1 MTERPVHRL
10 PQEPEVAE
18 RARELRAQ
26 LDASFAEPREVV
38 RPAMSTLL
46 AIRAGEELRAVQVSE
61 LQAVLADRPITRLP
75 TPVPELLGLCAIR
88 GAIAPV
94 YDLAA
99 LLGGPIHRHHAP
111 RWIMLTQHREL
122 VALAF
127 DALDAQLLVPT
138 SEIASAEGDT
148 GQGGAVRVHG
158 VLRPLLRI
166 AAVLELIE
174 RRVRPLREPR

>member
-1 MTERPVHRL
+1 MTERPAHPERPVH
-10 PQEPEVAE
+10 QITE

-26 LDASFAEPREVV
+26 LDASFAAPRELV
-38 RPAMSTLL
+38 RPPTSALL

-88 GAIAPV
+88 GSIAPV

-99 LLGGPIHRHHAP
+99 LLGGHIHRHHAP

-122 VALAF
+122 IALAF

-138 SEIASAEGDT
+138 SEIASAASGSD
-148 GQGGAVRVHG
+148 GGAVRVQG
-158 VLRPLLRI
+158 VLRPLVRI
-166 AAVLELIE
+166 ATVLEIIE
-174 RRVRPLREPR
+174 RRIRPLREPR

>member
-1 MTERPVHRL
+1 MTDRSVQPVH
-10 PQEPEVAE
+10 PELDIAE
-18 RARELRAQ
+18 HARELRAQ
-26 LDASFAEPREVV
+26 LDASFAEPREIV
-38 RPAMSTLL
+38 RPAMSALL
-46 AIRAGEELRAVQVSE
+46 AIRAGDELRAVQVSE

-111 RWIMLTQHREL
+111 RWIMLTQHRERI
-122 VALAF
+122 ALAF

-138 SEIASAEGDT
+138 SEIASADGGT

-158 VLRPLLRI
+158 VLRPLARI